1 MLLKKKVRAGVLL
14 YALLMSA
21 IFALLLQFYL
31 GRVQAAERQNH
42 VQLSAAKA
50 YLIAQLTVDEA
61 DEKSGALTFNQG
73 RSTWKRRGE
82 KLTISVTLPDG
93 YVYQYDFVKTED
105 KRRRKSEESATK
117 DISIEE
123 SSASEHKSERPAEK
137 ADTVEK

>member
-50 YLIAQLTVDEA
+50 YLIAQLTVDDA

-105 KRRRKSEESATK
+105 ERRRKSEESATK

-123 SSASEHKSERPAEK
+123 SSASEHKSE
-137 ADTVEK
+137 

>member
-1 MLLKKKVRAGVLL
+1 MLLKKKVKAGVLL

-73 RSTWKRRGE
+73 RSTWKRKGD
-82 KLTISVTLPDG
+82 KLEVSVILSDG
-93 YVYQYDFVKTED
+93 HVYRYDFIKA
-105 KRRRKSEESATK
+105 EEK
-117 DISIEE
+117 
-123 SSASEHKSERPAEK
+123 K
-137 ADTVEK
+137 